1 MIYTLVKSLFRRNM
15 PRVPKVKTK
24 SIIQSLT
31 SILFISGLVYFIYL
45 VLLQIINTFVR
56 LRFHNVYF
64 SFIFFIILLILI
76 IVEVFLIVKNLYFSK
91 DNELYLKLPIK
102 KNDLFIAK
110 LIYIYLSLVI
120 LTFVFLTFTAGLY
133 GLIWQA
139 VDSLFFIKLL
149 ILIFIFPLITTPI
162 AILLS
167 IPIAYFTKHIT
178 RNWWTLLLTI
188 LALVTSIF
196 IIYMGFISVITNFI
210 NLTTQGG
217 TNYIPPQVIEQI
229 NKITSMLPLGPQFYS
244 FVIGETNI
252 LVMSFIIGSTIFL
265 NIVSYFVLKKYFY
278 QLLMLNH
285 NLNGNNHNKPIEEIS
300 NKVRKPLHAI
310 FIKEVKVLLK
320 NPSYAFQAIVFN
332 VLMPVF
338 VFLTI
343 NLTNRVGAIAVG
355 NEIVPG
361 IALLTILIMLMISN
375 SYQTTLISREKE
387 AYYLAKIAPVSYLK
401 QITTRLLVGL
411 TISLVFLTLTIL
423 LLISFGLLTF
433 INGLIIYLISILFLI
448 GFTAVS
454 VIADIKKPQVN
465 SYTSETSESMKVF
478 NVFFWG
484 IFITVILSFIMI
496 IMAYLPNN
504 FMLTDFRPLFNLSE
518 RYSFYRFLRYIS
530 LDSVLIITM
539 ILTIGLYNLINII
552 RFVKGVKR
560 T

>member
-1 MIYTLVKSLFRRNM
+1 M